1 MSDRSVYVRGCEF
14 VDDELTCTIE
24 VSGVSGITL
33 KFRDE
38 CLYSCISK
46 RLFNKIKKEIGNRI
60 TAYHTKQILRT
71 KYGNYSV
78 RSCGYINKISTNK
91 IQMARI
97 NNRKRI

>member
-14 VDDELTCTIE
+14 VDGELTCTIK

-46 RLFNKIKKEIGNRI
+46 KLFNKIKNESVIELQPITLNKFYIQNMEIIVLG
-60 TAYHTKQILRT
+60 AADILI
-71 KYGNYSV
+71 KL
-78 RSCGYINKISTNK
+78 
-91 IQMARI
+91 Q
-97 NNRKRI
+97 